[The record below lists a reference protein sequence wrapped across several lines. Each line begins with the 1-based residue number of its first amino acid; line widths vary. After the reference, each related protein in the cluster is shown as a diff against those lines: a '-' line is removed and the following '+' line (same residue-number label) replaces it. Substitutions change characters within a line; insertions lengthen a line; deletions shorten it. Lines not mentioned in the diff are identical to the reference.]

1 MARAGR
7 GGGGG
12 SRGGSFGG
20 SRSSGSFRSSSSS
33 SRAGRGSYHS
43 SSSRSGSSSYGGSR
57 GGNVYHNTTIY
68 SGGRDHYHGGDYHS
82 TPVMR
87 PRGRLSFLTDIIT
100 TALILLVVLIVIL
113 AGKNK
118 EAAEFVPREKLDT
131 GNAYDRNVVI
141 KDELD
146 WIESTTT
153 LGTKMNDFYKKT
165 GVQPYFILLDY
176 NEAYDSD
183 DEKEAYADTLY
194 DKYIEREDAL
204 LYVYFA
210 EYNPDDVGLTCYVL
224 GKQANS
230 VFDSLALEIWYDSIM
245 KYWYDDI
252 STVDVYTKAYNEC
265 ARRIMDKPA
274 DYSGVLTTLI
284 VVAGGIV
291 IAIIVLKIVKKKAER
306 AKEEAAETERI
317 LNTPLE
323 KYGDK
328 SMDDLIDKYDDEE

>member
-20 SRSSGSFRSSSSS
+20 SRSSGSFRSSSS
-33 SRAGRGSYHS
+33 RAGGYHS
-43 SSSRSGSSSYGGSR
+43 SSSRSGTGHYSGSR
-57 GGNVYHNTTIY
+57 GGNVYHHTTIY
-68 SGGRDHYHGGDYHS
+68 NDHDDGYYRPNWGNA
-82 TPVMR
+82 PVMR

-118 EAAEFVPREKLDT
+118 EAAQFVPREKLDT

-176 NEAYDSD
+176 DEAYNTD

-204 LYVYFA
+204 LYVYFG

-224 GKQANS
+224 GKQTDS

-274 DYSGVLTTLI
+274 DYSGALTALI

-291 IAIIVLKIVKKKAER
+291 IALIVLKIVKKKAER

-328 SMDDLIDKYDDEE
+328 SMEDLMDKYDDKE